1 MTVDHPS
8 HSWPRTAVSLY
19 TYGHTAQLKGV
30 DVGSSV
36 NKKRKGRINNLI
48 VGDNNIQ
55 FNIYVESWNT
65 SP

>member
-8 HSWPRTAVSLY
+8 HSWLRTVVSLY

-36 NKKRKGRINNLI
+36 KKRKGRINNLI

-55 FNIYVESWNT
+55 FNIYIESRNT